1 MEILFMQPDTIIYF
15 KGGSFEES
23 QWFVGHYAI
32 EHNTNF
38 KTAGSLIKIG
48 TFINIFA

>member
-23 QWFVGHYAI
+23 QWYVGHYVKQ
-32 EHNTNF
+32 NTNF
-38 KTAGSLIKIG
+38 KTAGSLVKIG
-48 TFINIFA
+48 TFINISA